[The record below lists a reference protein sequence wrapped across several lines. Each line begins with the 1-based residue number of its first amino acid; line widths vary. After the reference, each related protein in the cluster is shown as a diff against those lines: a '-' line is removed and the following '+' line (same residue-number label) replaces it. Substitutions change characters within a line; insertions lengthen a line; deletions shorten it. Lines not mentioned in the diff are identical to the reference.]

1 MSSEQAARDILSAG
15 LTTDELLL
23 AAQRH
28 GHRIQRG
35 GRPEEKVRQECA
47 QALSDLGVYDVYTLA
62 NR

>member
-1 MSSEQAARDILSAG
+1 MSDQAVRDILSAG

-28 GHRIQRG
+28 GQPVQRD
-35 GRPEEKVRQECA
+35 GRPEDAVRQECA
-47 QALSDLGVYDVYTLA
+47 QALSDLSVASVYALA